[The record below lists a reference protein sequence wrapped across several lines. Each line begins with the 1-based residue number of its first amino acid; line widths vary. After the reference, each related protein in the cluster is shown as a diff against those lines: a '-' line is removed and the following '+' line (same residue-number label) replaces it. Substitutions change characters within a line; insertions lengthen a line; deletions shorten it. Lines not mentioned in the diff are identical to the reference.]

1 MLTATLPQAS
11 GIGAVRVYPDKTPI
25 YHQGDAVTRIFR
37 VNSGVIMT
45 FRLLEDSR
53 RQITGFCT
61 EGEFFGMSSDGEHSD
76 GAVTVTSAGVQSISI
91 SALESDPE
99 LRRTLLDHS
108 WRKVEDTQNLMM
120 TLTKSSSEA
129 RVAAFLV
136 MLAERRAKRRSEQT
150 PETIEVRLPMSR
162 LDIADY
168 LGLSRETVSRR
179 LTDLQELGLIDLPDI
194 HTACINKL
202 NELRACAGT
211 SAMRTVAA

>member
-1 MLTATLPQAS
+1 MPNRMSTQTK

-25 YHQGDAVTRIFR
+25 YHQGDKATRIFR
-37 VNSGVIMT
+37 VNSGVVMT

-61 EGEFFGMSSDGEHSD
+61 EGEFFGLSPDGEHTD
-76 GAVTVTSAGVQSISI
+76 GAVTVTSAGVQSVSI
-91 SALESDPE
+91 SALETDAD
-99 LRRTLLDHS
+99 LRAQLLDHS
-108 WRKVEDTQNLMM
+108 WRKVEDAQNLMM

-136 MLAERRAKRRSEQT
+136 MLAERRKRRDTRDDRQE
-150 PETIEVRLPMSR
+150 IEVRLPMSR

-179 LTDLQELGLIDLPDI
+179 LNDLQGLGLIDLPDT
-194 HTACINKL
+194 HTANIT
-202 NELRACAGT
+202 EFDGLRRKAGT
-211 SAMRTVAA
+211 VVAG

>member
-1 MLTATLPQAS
+1 MPNTASPQSS

-25 YHQGDAVTRIFR
+25 YHQGDSATRIFR

-61 EGEFFGMSSDGEHSD
+61 EGEFFGLSPDGEHID
-76 GAVTVTSAGVQSISI
+76 GAVTVTSASIQNVSI
-91 SALESDPE
+91 SALETDAE
-99 LRRTLLDHS
+99 LRAQLLDHS
-108 WRKVEDTQNLMM
+108 WRKVEHAQNLMM

-136 MLAERRAKRRSEQT
+136 MLAERRKRHGAKQGQDS
-150 PETIEVRLPMSR
+150 IEVRLPMSR

-179 LTDLQELGLIDLPDI
+179 LNDLQGLGLIALPDT
-194 HTACINKL
+194 HTANIT
-202 NELRACAGT
+202 EIDGLRRKAGT
-211 SAMRTVAA
+211 VVAG